1 MSECTELTITT
12 DLLEMLVAN
21 GENTT
26 LSAAPLAMSVA
37 KVENEIEATQDE
49 LEQMVDCVDEL
60 PGGYSNG
67 YSAGHTTGTGP

>member
-1 MSECTELTITT
+1 
-12 DLLEMLVAN
+12 MLVAN

-67 YSAGHTTGTGP
+67 YSAGYTTGTGP